1 MRLRVFSAYCGS
13 RTNYNASSERLE
25 MLSLDEWMN
34 LLDELDFFDED
45 FNRREVRQE
54 NEREGGEGGGEEG
67 GAVVERRGGVDG
79 VVCVC
84 VCGVLH

>member
-1 MRLRVFSAYCGS
+1 MSRIHAFFFTYHGSRDLTPLHIVPMRLRVFSAYCGS

-54 NEREGGEGGGEEG
+54 NEREG
-67 GAVVERRGGVDG
+67 RGG
-79 VVCVC
+79 C
-84 VCGVLH
+84 